1 MKFQW
6 GKLMRTYSTEVM
18 SEVMQGT
25 RVVKRR
31 ILRQH
36 ELVKREKH
44 SVRSVT
50 EDRPCVLRARRSMKT
65 KMTN

>member
-1 MKFQW
+1 MW
-6 GKLMRTYSTEVM
+6 TYLTEVM
-18 SEVMQGT
+18 SEVMQST

-50 EDRPCVLRARRSMKT
+50 EDRDPVFCEPGGV
-65 KMTN
+65 